1 MSRSP
6 AAARQHAD
14 RGFTL
19 LETMVAFAVVAL
31 VLGAA
36 YASLSA
42 GARASHRAETA
53 LAALTR
59 AEATMARIG
68 ADIPLVP
75 GRQGLVDGD
84 WSLDIQIAPALA
96 DRSEVWSALGRQPYE
111 LRVAVSPTAR
121 PGDGETVLTTLRI
134 GPALGQ
140 QGRRAP

>member
-1 MSRSP
+1 MPRPP

-68 ADIPLVP
+68 ADIPLIP
-75 GRQGLVDGD
+75 GRQELVDGD
-84 WSLDIQIAPALA
+84 WSLDIRIEPALR
-96 DRSEVWSALGRQPYE
+96 DRAEVWSALGRQPYDV
-111 LRVAVSPTAR
+111 RVAVYPTAR
-121 PGDGETVLTTLRI
+121 PGDGRTVLATLRI
-134 GPALGQ
+134 GPAFGQ
-140 QGRRAP
+140 QRRAQP